1 MQIDLA
7 KNFTKNENTEIVNA
21 KFVFHKIGLLTLTS
35 RLAEFFK
42 FCLPLGRFGR
52 RKFEK

>member
-21 KFVFHKIGLLTLTS
+21 KFVFRNIGLLTFAFKAG
-35 RLAEFFK
+35 RL
-42 FCLPLGRFGR
+42 L
-52 RKFEK
+52 